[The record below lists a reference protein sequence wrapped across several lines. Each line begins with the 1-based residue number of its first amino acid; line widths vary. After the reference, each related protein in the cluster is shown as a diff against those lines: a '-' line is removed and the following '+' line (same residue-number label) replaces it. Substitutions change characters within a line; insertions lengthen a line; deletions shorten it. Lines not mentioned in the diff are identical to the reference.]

1 MVTEHWDDTHTKHSL
16 SQTCQQKM
24 CVLSLA
30 KGIKFTTNR
39 RLSIHLRKESGG
51 FVIKMINM
59 FSVKIMASV
68 AKGLFMLFLNV

>member
-1 MVTEHWDDTHTKHSL
+1 MTPIQSTVFLRHANK
-16 SQTCQQKM
+16 K

-39 RLSIHLRKESGG
+39 HLSIHLCKESGG